1 MHGVEKRCWQE
12 GHKSSRGSQQAPT
25 LSSVPQAAVLCFST
39 PRPTW
44 DRKYAQQLP
53 AFKAALA
60 LPIQHSVLLMEP
72 KKQAANISA
81 LSSWSK
87 RWERDSSVHF
97 WIYPQPWDTHHGH
110 RDGVGGRAGSHG
122 GWNHVAAI
130 PGTQKDQVIHVLW
143 TMYAGVFCKAHTSR
157 TSLLLD
163 RCTDAVP
170 ATAENPTT
178 TVPEVSAHSQQVSL
192 SSSAERLSQATVI
205 SM

>member
-1 MHGVEKRCWQE
+1 MVLYHCSGEAQNNRRLKQTNLYFKLKHYCLKNHSSFLRHPALTISSKDEESGTQETGMHGVEKRCWQE

-97 WIYPQPWDTHHGH
+97 
-110 RDGVGGRAGSHG
+110 
-122 GWNHVAAI
+122 
-130 PGTQKDQVIHVLW
+130 
-143 TMYAGVFCKAHTSR
+143 
-157 TSLLLD
+157 
-163 RCTDAVP
+163 
-170 ATAENPTT
+170 
-178 TVPEVSAHSQQVSL
+178 
-192 SSSAERLSQATVI
+192 
-205 SM
+205 